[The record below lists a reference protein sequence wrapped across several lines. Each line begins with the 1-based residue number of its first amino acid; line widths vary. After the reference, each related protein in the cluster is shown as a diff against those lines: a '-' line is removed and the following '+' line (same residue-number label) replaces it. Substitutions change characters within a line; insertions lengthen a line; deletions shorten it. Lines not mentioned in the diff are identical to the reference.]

1 MSKVNHSGKGE
12 ITMKNNVYEFK
23 KKKTDGEKIGFHAK
37 KLIGIDLPF
46 DYEDVVSITGPEYVR
61 NLHRDGI
68 AVLPNEELKK
78 NFADIL
84 LKAIEKPTYAK
95 VSGVQVADNYYHHA
109 GHSWVQPLQDGWVRI
124 GIDDFTSKVFGP
136 ADPINLPPVG
146 EFLMQGEVGWV
157 LSRNDHEAPMQSPV
171 SGVVFAVNDRI
182 KDHPEIIHNDPYG
195 EGWLCLLNPVSL
207 KIDMKA
213 LYLGKKCFQWVE
225 NEIQNLQKFLGPEFE
240 RLAATGGDL
249 IDDIFGH
256 FPEIDWDQLVRT
268 FFRTAEKS

>member
-1 MSKVNHSGKGE
+1 
-12 ITMKNNVYEFK
+12 MKNNVYEFK
-23 KKKTDGEKIGFHAK
+23 KKKLDGKRNGLHPK

-46 DYEDVVSITGPEYVR
+46 DYDDVVSVTGSEYVR
-61 NLHRDGI
+61 HLHRDGT

-84 LKAIEKPTYAK
+84 LKAIEKPTIAK
-95 VSGVQVADNYYHHA
+95 VSGVQVADNYYHHI

-146 EFLMQGEVGWV
+146 DFLIQGEVGWV

-171 SGVVFAVNDRI
+171 SGIVFAVNDKIRG
-182 KDHPEIIHNDPYG
+182 HPELTHNDPYG
-195 EGWLCLLNPVSL
+195 EGWLFLLNPVSL

-213 LYLGKKCFQWVE
+213 LYLGKKCFQWME
-225 NEIQNLQKFLGPEFE
+225 NEIQNLLKFLGPNCE

-249 IDDIFGH
+249 IDDIYGH
-256 FPEIDWDQLVRT
+256 FPEIDWDRLVRT
-268 FFRTAEKS
+268 FLGTKENS